1 MFISPTVKDAGR
13 HLKTTLTSD
22 RSESAAALLTLYTTP
37 HYYNRTIYMFYWV
50 ETNWTETIWYD
61 IYRMFNYISNNLN
74 YWTKSATE
82 WKVILTDY
90 QRQIWRLKKCSL
102 WLKLSYLLA
111 VTTLSGLSV
120 QYGVEA
126 SLSCEGLRLVQG
138 EHLDTFSPRSSR
150 TSLVSFSWDWISF
163 LVWFSATVT
172 SSSQHLVLLVLA
184 SLRE

>member
-1 MFISPTVKDAGR
+1 
-13 HLKTTLTSD
+13 
-22 RSESAAALLTLYTTP
+22 
-37 HYYNRTIYMFYWV
+37 MFYWV

-102 WLKLSYLLA
+102 WLKLLYLLA

-120 QYGVEA
+120 QVRSGGFPELWGTETSPGGA
-126 SLSCEGLRLVQG
+126 SW
-138 EHLDTFSPRSSR
+138 H
-150 TSLVSFSWDWISF
+150 I
-163 LVWFSATVT
+163 
-172 SSSQHLVLLVLA
+172 LA
-184 SLRE
+184 SLLQDQLGQLLLRLNIIPCLILCHCDILLPTSCPPRPRESERVTCYARLSKLWT